1 MVVSKGEKKLYER
14 HHSSNIIIITGCSA
28 RTFFLQFFL
37 ISLNSSSVLSQVSKT
52 VASVMSRSPRQLV
65 SVLFVIATDS
75 LLCAIQVRIRVES
88 AKCSARGESKD
99 QRCPGSGEAGAEK
112 RHDSGSQ
119 SPRPVIDLGLE
130 FSFYTRN
137 YSRAFACHYI
147 SQGNSCKFY
156 DSLDERGFFRDYGC
170 GVGHIINLLNNYD
183 RRSSKEI
190 E

>member
-52 VASVMSRSPRQLV
+52 VASVMSRSPRQLFEFEWK
-65 SVLFVIATDS
+65 S
-75 LLCAIQVRIRVES
+75 R
-88 AKCSARGESKD
+88 SARGESKD

-119 SPRPVIDLGLE
+119 SPRPPRGKLIDELRRCCSCLPAKILE

-147 SQGNSCKFY
+147 AQGNSCEFY
-156 DSLDERGFFRDYGC
+156 DSLDERGFCRDYGC
-170 GVGHIINLLNNYD
+170 GVSHIINLLNNYD
-183 RRSSKEI
+183 RRSS
-190 E
+190 